1 MPVNVSEALDSDTA
15 IIVTIER
22 QSGEYVDGLWVDETP
37 IVFKTLCSPQPST
50 AKERQILPEGDRDKD
65 IFKFITKKP
74 LRGVSDRDGLSA
86 DVVIFKGNRYTI
98 LSPADWDLYGHTTS
112 LGARIQ

>member
-1 MPVNVSEALDSDTA
+1 MTITVSEALDSDTA
-15 IIVTIER
+15 IIVTVER
-22 QSGEYVDGLWVDETP
+22 QSGGYIDGLWVDGTP
-37 IVFKTLCSPQPST
+37 TIFKTLCSPQPAS

-74 LRGVSDRDGLSA
+74 LRGVSDRDELSA
-86 DVVIFKGNRYTI
+86 DIVIFKGNRYTI

-112 LGARIQ
+112 LGARVQ